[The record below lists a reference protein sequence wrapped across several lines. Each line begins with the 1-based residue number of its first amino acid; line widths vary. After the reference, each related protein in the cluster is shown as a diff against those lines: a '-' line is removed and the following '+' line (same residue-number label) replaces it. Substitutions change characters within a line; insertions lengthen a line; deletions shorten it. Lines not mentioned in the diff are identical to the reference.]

1 MIEFLISSSALILA
15 LAALRR
21 LLRNRISA
29 RLQYALWLLVL
40 VRLLGEQDMDR
51 YLVAGVA
58 GSLYLAGAGMAFLM
72 TVIITVN
79 HFFIN
84 YSTRGSL
91 KNMIL
96 NRIALLFKLA
106 VYILLFAA
114 NSCLDFQAAE
124 LWKNGM
130 QYMTDLLLLLLLV
143 SVESQFDSFNA
154 LREELRRDKRA
165 GRAGK

>member
-1 MIEFLISSSALILA
+1 MMKNDVFLAAKRLYDFMSACPPCPDRADVILA
-15 LAALRR
+15 LGSHDLRVPDHAA
-21 LLRNRISA
+21 
-29 RLQYALWLLVL
+29 
-40 VRLLGEQDMDR
+40 
-51 YLVAGVA
+51 
-58 GSLYLAGAGMAFLM
+58 SLYLAGAGMAFLM